1 MGVFPEVALPTHPPT
16 GLNFLLAEQM
26 LGHRLKKGSAL
37 TKVNVVQYSQELAF
51 TDSEQKV
58 QAIVFTK
65 SCFEY
70 LKLGDPDLFV
80 LRRHSFKGTKN
91 YDIFYVIL
99 VFSI

>member
-51 TDSEQKV
+51 IDSEQKV
-58 QAIVFTK
+58 QAIV
-65 SCFEY
+65 
-70 LKLGDPDLFV
+70 LLNLV
-80 LRRHSFKGTKN
+80 L
-91 YDIFYVIL
+91 
-99 VFSI
+99 SISNSEIPIYFFFDKIP